1 LRVGHFIGMH
11 GLQALP
17 LFAAGLAILGAGRL
31 DDRVRLRLVLLAA
44 GGVRRAHRADHGSG
58 VTRRP
63 LLGPSCP
70 MAVAAA
76 GLLALLIGG
85 SLMIMRT
92 AIPVGANR

>member
-1 LRVGHFIGMH
+1 
-11 GLQALP
+11 
-17 LFAAGLAILGAGRL
+17 
-31 DDRVRLRLVLLAA
+31 
-44 GGVRRAHRADHGSG
+44 
-58 VTRRP
+58 
-63 LLGPSCP
+63 